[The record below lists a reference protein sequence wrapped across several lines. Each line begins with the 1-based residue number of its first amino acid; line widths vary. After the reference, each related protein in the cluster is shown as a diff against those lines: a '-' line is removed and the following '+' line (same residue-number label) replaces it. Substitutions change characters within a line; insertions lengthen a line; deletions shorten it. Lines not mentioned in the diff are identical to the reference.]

1 MADASERIII
11 LAALILVM
19 IIVFSPKSQDSLE
32 SIIEETTSNIIFRY
46 GSSRSKH
53 LNELDTFKGKFTKDM
68 VNKNPVT
75 IKMDLTH
82 EEMDTIHR
90 MILEIDFFS
99 YPKQFQPEPKL
110 EGELLSYS
118 TPFTVYYLEHHNES
132 GTKVVYWTTTYDAP
146 KDIQYQNLNELAH
159 LIVDI
164 IQAKPEYQM
173 LLDPSAGYA

>member
-11 LAALILVM
+11 LTALILVM
-19 IIVFSPKSQDSLE
+19 IIVFSPKSQDSFE

-46 GSSRSKH
+46 GSSRGEH
-53 LNELDTFKGKFTKDM
+53 PNELDTFKGKFTKEK
-68 VNKNPVT
+68 VNMEPVWIRLDFT
-75 IKMDLTH
+75 Q
-82 EEMDTIHR
+82 EEMDTINR
-90 MILEIDFFS
+90 KMAEIDFFS
-99 YPKQFQPEPKL
+99 YPKRFQPEPKL
-110 EGELLSYS
+110 EGELLSQR
-118 TPFTVYYLEHHNES
+118 TPFTVYYLEYHNES

-164 IQAKPEYQM
+164 IQAKPEYKM